1 MKSKNWNPPLE
12 VGDKI
17 VLYHMEGETT
27 VIPGTKG
34 VVIRISKDPFED
46 DSDLITVNWENG
58 STLSLITSTDAWKKI
73 EENIQEQDEIT
84 NFLFK
89 NQDILDNFDWRFL
102 RSFLYK
108 IRESGIVNMF
118 ESAPLLFSGKEH
130 IERYYGEGRED
141 EEEFQ
146 EVLELA
152 DKSKNK
158 MIQGSLKYLES
169 KKKDIYDIDQIN
181 SIIRRFSQK
190 IVTLYVALS
199 FHDQE

>member
-1 MKSKNWNPPLE
+1 MKSKNWNPPLK

-17 VLYHMEGETT
+17 VLYHMDGEST

-34 VVIRISKDPFED
+34 VVIKVSKDPFEE

-73 EENIQEQDEIT
+73 DENIQEQREIT

-118 ESAPLLFSGKEH
+118 ESAPLLFSGKDH

-152 DKSKNK
+152 DEARDK
-158 MIQGSLKYLES
+158 MIQGTLKYLES
-169 KKKDIYDIDQIN
+169 KKKDIDDIDQIN